1 MRLHRAGW
9 FGDGGECASAGG
21 QFHDPIYRAGDDGSV
36 LVPGASENRSD
47 LRRVS
52 GGPPPTL
59 ILCNVFCPGY
69 AMKRLSGDQNKPN
82 DCCVTV
88 ASISGV
94 AMGESERAHPHAW
107 RAVVAI
113 GGKRHLAAVRRNRR
127 DAELREVHVIG
138 QSSWNR
144 TTSGAGGVSRK

>member
-36 LVPGASENRSD
+36 LVPEPPKI
-47 LRRVS
+47 
-52 GGPPPTL
+52 GPTCQSL
-59 ILCNVFCPGY
+59 GWTAADVDSVQCLLSRGY

-94 AMGESERAHPHAW
+94 AMGESSERTHT
-107 RAVVAI
+107 R
-113 GGKRHLAAVRRNRR
+113 
-127 DAELREVHVIG
+127 
-138 QSSWNR
+138 
-144 TTSGAGGVSRK
+144 GVPSLP